1 MENSRIVLWKAGQGE
16 YEEKKSR
23 FIANIFPARTEEE
36 AMGKIEEMKKKYY
49 DARHNCYAY
58 IVGDN
63 KEIERC
69 SDDGEPSGTAGR
81 PMLEV
86 LNGQGIHNVVVI
98 VTRYFGGTLLGT
110 GGLVKAYSEAVQE
123 GLKSCAVLTE
133 QVGYK
138 LKAQTGYQ
146 GLGVLQYAARSLEL
160 VELDSVYTDIVEFI
174 LLVPLEKKK
183 LAEEDIIEKTGGQ
196 ATLEWMEKVRF
207 AIRGGRYIEFV
218 RLYEQPE

>member
-1 MENSRIVLWKAGQGE
+1 MENSRLILWKPGHGE

-23 FIANIFPARTEEE
+23 FIASIYSAKTEKE
-36 AMGKIEEMKKKYY
+36 ALQKIKRVRKKHY
-49 DARHNCYAY
+49 DARHHCYAY

-63 KEIERC
+63 EEIERC

-86 LNGQGIHNVVVI
+86 LNGQGIHNVVVV

-110 GGLVKAYSEAVQE
+110 GGLMRAYSEAVKE
-123 GLKSCAVLTE
+123 GLKSCTMLTE

-160 VELDSVYTDIVEFI
+160 VELESVYTDIVEFI
-174 LLVPLEKKK
+174 LLVPLEKKE

-196 ATLEWMEKVRF
+196 ATLEWMEKVIF
-207 AIRGGRYIEFV
+207 AIRKGRYIESV